1 MIGQPLDDLLAPDMA
16 DLDRSAVQQAL
27 VDGAQQGFQNAISDL
42 LQPWSALTPLAEAAP
57 ADFTDVVSAIAA
69 VFGIL

>member
-1 MIGQPLDDLLAPDMA
+1 MTCWRPIWPTWTGPP
-16 DLDRSAVQQAL
+16 SSKHSI
-27 VDGAQQGFQNAISDL
+27 DGAQQGFQNALSDL

-57 ADFTDVVSAIAA
+57 ADFTDAVSAIAA